1 MKARRGRAAGDGGAA
16 EIPGFDGSHIR
27 EVLDKVDASP
37 NGHHEPEAEVVLR
50 EPVALEA
57 TGAVISI
64 LSQSL
69 QSSAA
74 RIALG
79 AFCEGRGLE
88 GQWRLEI
95 TGARLVP
102 EEATPKA

>member
-1 MKARRGRAAGDGGAA
+1 MKAKTTDGGDSA
-16 EIPGFDGSHIR
+16 EIGGSHLR

-37 NGHHEPEAEVVLR
+37 NGHHEPKAILR
-50 EPVALEA
+50 EPIALEA

-102 EEATPKA
+102 EEATPQA